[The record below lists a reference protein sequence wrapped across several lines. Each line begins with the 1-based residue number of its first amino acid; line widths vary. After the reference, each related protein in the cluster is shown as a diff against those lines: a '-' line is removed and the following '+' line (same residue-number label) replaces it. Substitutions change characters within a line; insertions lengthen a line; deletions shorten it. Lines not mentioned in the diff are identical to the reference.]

1 MPDLLPPSATDV
13 ERALAELF
21 KRLNELPVPIR
32 DMWNADT
39 IPVALLPWLAWAFSV
54 DEWAG
59 HWSEQQRRD
68 TIKNALAVQRMKGTI
83 GSVRQGLAALGID
96 ARVQEWMNQIPAG
109 DPYTFKLHL
118 QADQTPVDLDGIKA
132 ALAVLE
138 RSKNLRSHLD
148 GIYVSARSA
157 AQLHAGAAAG
167 IGHEITLTEYRAAM
181 LVINELAIVLE

>member
-138 RSKNLRSHLD
+138 RNKNLRSHLD
-148 GIYVSARSA
+148 GIYVSARSV

>member
-83 GSVRQGLAALGID
+83 NSVRQGLAALGID

-138 RSKNLRSHLD
+138 RNKNLRSHLD
-148 GIYVSARSA
+148 GIYVSARSVA
-157 AQLHAGAAAG
+157 RLHAGVVTG